1 MVRLR
6 GDVASA
12 VLSLAAIAAAWTARA
27 EPVRVVDDL
36 GRAVAL
42 AAPAA
47 RVVSLAPHLT
57 ELLFDLGAGSRVVGT
72 VAYSDHPQA
81 AQAVPR
87 IGDAHAVDLER
98 TAAMRPDLVV
108 AWYSGNPRAQVEQLA
123 RLGVP
128 VYRSEPRSLEDIA
141 RTLEQFGRLTGHERE
156 AMEAA
161 ARFRARLAVL
171 RARHEGLAP
180 LPVFYQVWPRPL
192 LTVSGSHVIG
202 DALRLCGGANV
213 FGALAPLISAVG
225 VEAVV
230 AANPAAIVT
239 GMAKGETGDPF
250 ALWRAWPAIDAVR
263 QGHLFVVPTEA
274 MHRHTPRILDA
285 VESLCSQL
293 GNVRASVRRPAR

>member
-1 MVRLR
+1 ML
-6 GDVASA
+6 A
-12 VLSLAAIAAAWTARA
+12 LAAIAAVWTVRA
-27 EPVRVVDDL
+27 EPVRGVDDT
-36 GRAVAL
+36 GRSVVL
-42 AAPAA
+42 EAPAV
-47 RVVSLAPHLT
+47 RIVSLAPHLT

-72 VAYSDHPQA
+72 VAYSDRPHA

-98 TAAMRPDLVV
+98 TVAMRPDLVV
-108 AWYSGNPRAQVEQLA
+108 SWYSGNPRAQVEQLA

-141 RTLEQFGRLTGHERE
+141 RTLEQLGRLTGHER
-156 AMEAA
+156 AAAEAA
-161 ARFRARLAVL
+161 SRFRARLAAL
-171 RARHEGLAP
+171 RTRHEGLAP

-213 FGALAPLISAVG
+213 FGALVPLIPTVG

-239 GMAKGETGDPF
+239 GMAQGETGDPF
-250 ALWRAWPAIDAVR
+250 ALWRSWPDIDAVR
-263 QGHLFVVPTEA
+263 RGHLFVVPTEA

-285 VESLCSQL
+285 VESLCRRFAD
-293 GNVRASVRRPAR
+293 VRSSVRRASR